1 MTNQHKAVITGMFAG
16 AAGLS
21 LLLGRRVIL
30 QALLV
35 LIVGFLATGKR
46 YRWIYILYKTLPRD
60 IRILERYIVITTRL
74 WWWEKRKQTVPKI
87 FMQVARTYPNKV
99 AFRFEKKLWT
109 FSQVDEYSNK
119 VANYFRNQGFK
130 RNDTIALM
138 MDSRPEFVFIWL
150 GLAKIGVVTALINSN
165 LRKGPLIHCINAA
178 SSSGLIYGSEL
189 AEAVEDI
196 MGSMSA
202 LRLYKLCEDDSQ
214 QKLQSSEDLGT
225 ALKTASGTQPVEIT
239 EGSSGDKLVY
249 IYTSGTTGLPKAAV
263 VTNLRYMV
271 MAVGVNMLLKITQDD
286 VVYDPLPL
294 YHTAGGAIGIGQA
307 LLFGITVTIRRK
319 FSASNYWTD
328 CIQNNCTVAQYIG
341 EMCRYLLSVPPKS
354 EDTQHKVR
362 LMFGNGLRPQIW
374 REFTK
379 RFGIKKIG
387 EFYGATEGNSNIVN
401 IDGTVGAVG
410 FVPRY
415 ATAVYP
421 VILIKVDEET
431 GEPIRDANGFCIRCN
446 PGEPGLCIGKIDPK
460 KAVSKF
466 NGYADKKASEKKI
479 LKNVFSMGDQA
490 FNTGD
495 ILVMD
500 EFGYFYFKDRT
511 GDTFRWRGEN
521 VATSEVEAVISN
533 IVGLKDVVVYGVEIP
548 NVEGKAGMAAI
559 VDDEGL
565 LNIESFA
572 AGVKQHLPPYAW
584 PVIVRILPQL
594 PITGTYKLKKRELQ
608 VEGYNPSTVKDR
620 MYFLDK
626 GAYVPLN
633 EELYSRIV
641 NGGVRL

>member
-1 MTNQHKAVITGMFAG
+1 MTHQHKAVITGMFAG
-16 AAGLS
+16 AAALS

-46 YRWIYILYKTLPRD
+46 YRWLYILYKTLPRD
-60 IRILERYIVITTRL
+60 MRILERYIVISSRL
-74 WWWEKRKQTVPKI
+74 WWWEKKKLTVPKI
-87 FMQVARTYPNKV
+87 FVQVARTYPNKV

-109 FSQVDEYSNK
+109 FSEVDEYSNK
-119 VANYFRNQGFK
+119 VANYFKSRGFK
-130 RNDTIALM
+130 KNDTIALM

-189 AEAVEDI
+189 AEAVKDI
-196 MGSMSA
+196 MDSVTD
-202 LRLYKLCEDDSQ
+202 LHLYELHGEGQ
-214 QKLQSSEDLGT
+214 QEILSSGDLDT
-225 ALKTASGTQPVEIT
+225 ALKTASETLPMEIG
-239 EGSSGDKLVY
+239 EGVSGDKLVY

-271 MAVGVNMLLKITQDD
+271 MAVGVNRMLKITLDD
-286 VVYDPLPL
+286 VLYDPLPL

-341 EMCRYLLSVPPKS
+341 EICRYLLSVPPKP
-354 EDTQHKVR
+354 EDRQHNVR

-379 RFGIKKIG
+379 RFGIKMIG

-415 ATAVYP
+415 ATSVYP

-431 GEPIRDANGFCIRCN
+431 GEPIRDANGFCIRCK

-466 NGYADKKASEKKI
+466 SGYADKKASEKKI
-479 LKNVFSMGDQA
+479 LRNVFSVGDQA

-565 LNIESFA
+565 LNMERFA

-584 PVIVRILPQL
+584 PLIVRILPHL

-608 VEGYNPSTVKDR
+608 VEGYNPSIVHDR

-626 GAYVPLN
+626 GVYVPLN
-633 EELYSRIV
+633 DELYSKIV
-641 NGGVRL
+641 NGDIRL